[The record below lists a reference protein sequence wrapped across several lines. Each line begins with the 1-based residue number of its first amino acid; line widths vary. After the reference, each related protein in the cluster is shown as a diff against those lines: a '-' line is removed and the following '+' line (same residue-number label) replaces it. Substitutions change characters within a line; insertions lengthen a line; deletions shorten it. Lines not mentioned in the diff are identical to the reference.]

1 MVQSVS
7 RDNMDEHTEG
17 RVVQSVSR
25 DNVDGRREGWF
36 SQRHVIILMDGGK
49 GGSVSVT

>member
-7 RDNMDEHTEG
+7 RE
-17 RVVQSVSR
+17 
-25 DNVDGRREGWF
+25 NVDGRKEGWF
-36 SQRHVIILMDGGK
+36 GQCHVIMWMDGGK

>member
-7 RDNMDEHTEG
+7 RDNMDG
-17 RVVQSVSR
+17 L
-25 DNVDGRREGWF
+25 REGWF
-36 SQRHVIILMDGGK
+36 SQRHVIIWMDGGK